1 MIFQATSAIFTS
13 IQGLTNVFWYLHF
26 SSKIENIK
34 SINLYDCAKM
44 RVSFPCQITNFNV
57 YDEINNDY
65 DIWATDN
72 VTNCITQLLFFAV
85 FITILVFKIM
95 KLFEIFLPE
104 LNFFQYGM
112 FTKTHEYCSSSS
124 SPKIIYLYTYK
135 NGGKDLIRWLDIYQL
150 FH

>member
-95 KLFEIFLPE
+95 KLFEIFFPSLI
-104 LNFFQYGM
+104 FFNMECLQKHMNIAAARHHRKLFIYIHIRM
-112 FTKTHEYCSSSS
+112 EA
-124 SPKIIYLYTYK
+124 KI
-135 NGGKDLIRWLDIYQL
+135 
-150 FH
+150 